1 MKNHPQNLSAWMI
14 YFDTRHEPAA
24 TIAARLSAHIF
35 PADTPRNP
43 LATVRQYLDAH
54 GYPPQWALSARS
66 ALDFIGERNR
76 REEMP
81 PREYRAL
88 VYLAHDDGD
97 QLDGARW
104 LTFCERDDF
113 HVHISRAAARR
124 VFCTVLHDA
133 GDIDFALL
141 NRLCSDYGCGC
152 VDSDFLVI
160 RDDPGLPGIGD
171 IHYLLRH
178 LDMNPDN
185 YEDVIHA
192 LKDADTEWLYARHR
206 DSIHRWVGVNAIDI
220 LEQSDYRLDELLDAP
235 HLARQRLVCAW
246 ACDLVQRH
254 FERRGYIRPYTARP
268 ALFAVD
274 ADGGDREEN

>member
-124 VFCTVLHDA
+124 VFGTVLHDA

-141 NRLCSDYGCGC
+141 NRLCSDYGC

-185 YEDVIHA
+185 YEDAIYA
-192 LKDADTEWLYARHR
+192 LEDADTEWLYARHR
-206 DSIHRWVGVNAIDI
+206 DDIHRWVDANAIDI

-235 HLARQRLVCAW
+235 HLARQRLVCHW

-254 FERRGYIRPYTARP
+254 FDLRGYIRSYTASP
-268 ALFAVD
+268 TLFAVD
-274 ADGGDREEN
+274 AEGGDREEN

>member
-124 VFCTVLHDA
+124 VFGTVLHDA

-141 NRLCSDYGCGC
+141 NRLCSDYGC

-235 HLARQRLVCAW
+235 HQARQRLVYHW
-246 ACDLVQRH
+246 ACDLMQRH
-254 FERRGYIRPYTARP
+254 FAEQGYIRPYTATP
-268 ALFAVD
+268 PLFA
-274 ADGGDREEN
+274 DGTGDSIEAAT

>member
-1 MKNHPQNLSAWMI
+1 MQNPMHHLSAWMV

-24 TIAARLSAHIF
+24 TIAANLSAHIF

-124 VFCTVLHDA
+124 VFGTVLHDA

-141 NRLCSDYGCGC
+141 NRLCSDYGC

-178 LDMNPDN
+178 LDMNPGN
-185 YEDVIHA
+185 YEDVIYA
-192 LKDADTEWLYARHR
+192 LEDTDTEWLYARHR
-206 DSIHRWVGVNAIDI
+206 DSIHRWVGANAVDI
-220 LEQSDYRLDELLDAP
+220 LELADYRLNEWLDTP

-254 FERRGYIRPYTARP
+254 FERRGYIRPYTASP

-274 ADGGDREEN
+274 ADGGDCEEN

>member
-88 VYLAHDDGD
+88 VYLAHDDDD

-124 VFCTVLHDA
+124 VFGTVLHDA

-141 NRLCSDYGCGC
+141 NRLCSDYGC

-171 IHYLLRH
+171 LHYLLRH
-178 LDMNPDN
+178 LDLNPDN
-185 YEDVIHA
+185 YEDAIYA
-192 LKDADTEWLYARHR
+192 LEDTDTEWLYARHR
-206 DSIHRWVGVNAIDI
+206 DSIHRWVGANAIDI
-220 LEQSDYRLDELLDAP
+220 LEQSDYRLDELIDAP
-235 HLARQRLVCAW
+235 HLARQRLVCHW

-254 FERRGYIRPYTARP
+254 FERRGYIRPYTAAH
-268 ALFAVD
+268 ALCA
-274 ADGGDREEN
+274 GDEDNRIVAKI

>member
-124 VFCTVLHDA
+124 VFGTVLHDA

-141 NRLCSDYGCGC
+141 NRLCSDYGC

>member
-1 MKNHPQNLSAWMI
+1 MQNPMHHLSAWMV

-24 TIAARLSAHIF
+24 TIAANLSAHIF

-88 VYLAHDDGD
+88 VYLAHDDDD

-124 VFCTVLHDA
+124 VFGTVLHDA

-178 LDMNPDN
+178 LDMNPGN
-185 YEDVIHA
+185 YEDVIYA
-192 LKDADTEWLYARHR
+192 LEDTDTEWLYARHR
-206 DSIHRWVGVNAIDI
+206 DSIVRFANVRKVGVMDKTGAKKRR
-220 LEQSDYRLDELLDAP
+220 SPYAVRLSGVESL
-235 HLARQRLVCAW
+235 
-246 ACDLVQRH
+246 
-254 FERRGYIRPYTARP
+254 
-268 ALFAVD
+268 
-274 ADGGDREEN
+274 